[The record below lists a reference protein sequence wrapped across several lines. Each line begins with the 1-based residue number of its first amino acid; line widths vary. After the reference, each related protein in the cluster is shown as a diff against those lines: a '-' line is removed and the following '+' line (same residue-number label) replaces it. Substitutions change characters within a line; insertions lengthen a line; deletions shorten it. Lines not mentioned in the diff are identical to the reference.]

1 MGFNSTIVK
10 DVSDGHIRSFEVSA
24 DKDGPMASKRVL
36 LRTHK
41 RHPVTLDAFLH
52 TFNPLTKSVCG
63 CEPIILYL
71 SRFIA
76 GRIRRPC
83 AQFLPKEDIGD
94 VVSRQC
100 FLKGLTVKLGMEA
113 AVGSG
118 SDIADCR
125 NAVLHEEIEKLR
137 E

>member
-1 MGFNSTIVK
+1 MEFNAPIVK

-24 DKDGPMASKRVL
+24 DEDGPMTSERVL
-36 LRTHK
+36 LRTHE

-52 TFNPLTKSVCG
+52 TFNALTKSVCG

-76 GRIRRPC
+76 GRVRRPC
-83 AQFLPKEDIGD
+83 AQFLAKEDIGD

-100 FLKGLTVKLGMEA
+100 FLQGLTVKLRVEA
-113 AVGSG
+113 AVGRR

-125 NAVLHEEIEKLR
+125 NAVLHEEIEKL
-137 E
+137 